1 MRIKGNNQEVIIV
14 QDETIFGLATLDFF
28 IAVALVAAIVFS
40 ALSVSFVSQKNRH
53 LFSQLEL
60 SRKDSSQLHSRWTRL
75 LLERSTLG
83 SSVRIENF
91 ARKKLQLKPA
101 TPQDTV
107 IVE

>member
-1 MRIKGNNQEVIIV
+1 MLIRSNNQEPSVV
-14 QDETIFGLATLDFF
+14 QNETILGLAKLDFF

-83 SSVRIENF
+83 SNARIEDF
-91 ARKKLQLKPA
+91 ARNKLQLKSA

-107 IVE
+107 IIE